1 MLASWAMDV
10 AKYGLTSI
18 RVPRPFQKA
27 KSGKTHLLKIVG
39 SYWECLAHFSCA

>member
-1 MLASWAMDV
+1 MPASWAMDV

-27 KSGKTHLLKIVG
+27 YDLR
-39 SYWECLAHFSCA
+39 FFRR